1 MQEFVRIG
9 YYVNNDYLDEELREN
24 PPADAI
30 IDKYALGQHLR
41 SFLERFVRAKR
52 IHPSRSCR

>member
-24 PPADAI
+24 PPAEAI
-30 IDKYALGQHLR
+30 IDKYALGQCPC
-41 SFLERFVRAKR
+41 SVPERF
-52 IHPSRSCR
+52 HGS